1 LVFID
6 QGLNLQLQAGGESLA
21 DDLQRDRPE
30 RAGSKHAGRFGEKDD
45 VSPVDA
51 AQVSSSSVKVGE
63 EAVQVPGDEVPGGPI
78 EAGTEPI
85 WSGGAG
91 MVHPPDGVLDLL
103 AVERSGERSSFD
115 AGGAVVEELEV
126 DL

>member
-1 LVFID
+1 
-6 QGLNLQLQAGGESLA
+6 
-21 DDLQRDRPE
+21 
-30 RAGSKHAGRFGEKDD
+30 
-45 VSPVDA
+45 
-51 AQVSSSSVKVGE
+51 
-63 EAVQVPGDEVPGGPI
+63 
-78 EAGTEPI
+78 
-85 WSGGAG
+85 